1 MRRLK
6 TWLPLFLCVPAGY
19 LTFLQVIRVLPPES
33 VAVLVVVAVI
43 AALAVPAKF

>member
-33 VAVLVVVAVI
+33 VAVLVAVI
-43 AALAVPAKF
+43 VALAVPTKF